1 MKRLSWLLC
10 VLLLSGCG
18 WMKFWEDDSGKD
30 EDGVPKA
37 GEPTPLVD
45 FVPELEIRKLWWR
58 IGIGGGHEHYL
69 ASLRPA
75 RDAERVYI
83 ATNDGD
89 VTALNI
95 GHGRKEWKVDLD
107 MTLSGGVGVGE
118 GLVLVASDEGEVVAL
133 AAATGDERWRTRIGS
148 EVLAAPIPGAN
159 VVAVQ
164 TMDGK
169 VYGLAPSTG
178 AVLWQHQE
186 DMPVLRLRNITA
198 PVVSDS
204 LVVAGFANGKVLAL
218 NAVTG
223 DPLWDVRVGVPKGR
237 TELERMVDVNTPLL
251 AGDVVY
257 ATSYQGRVVAIA
269 RGTGR
274 ELWVQDGSS
283 RWGAVLGGSQLFVV
297 ESDDTVKAL
306 NIADGR
312 VAWKN
317 TELLNRRL
325 TDLTVIGD
333 YLAVADLEGYL
344 HLLAQSDGHL
354 LARIKVDG
362 EGVSVPMVASDDTLF
377 VLDNASEIT
386 AYQFAPK

>member
-18 WMKFWEDDSGKD
+18 WMKFWEDDEGKD
-30 EDGVPKA
+30 EDGNPKA
-37 GEPTPLVD
+37 GQPAALVE
-45 FVPELEIRKLWWR
+45 FAPEVEIRKLWWR
-58 IGIGGGHEHYL
+58 IGVGGGHEHYL

-75 RDAERVYI
+75 RDADRVYI
-83 ATNDGD
+83 ATNDGE
-89 VTALNI
+89 VTALDI
-95 GHGRKEWKVDLD
+95 GHGRKTWKVDLD
-107 MTLSGGVGVGE
+107 ITLSGGVGVGQ
-118 GLVLVASDEGEVVAL
+118 GLVLVASDEGEVIAL
-133 AAATGDERWRTRIGS
+133 AADTGDERWRAKLGS

-164 TMDGK
+164 TLDSK

-186 DMPVLRLRNITA
+186 DTPVLRLRSITA
-198 PVVSDS
+198 PVVADT
-204 LVVAGFANGKVLAL
+204 LVIAGFANGKVLAL

-223 DPLWDVRVGVPKGR
+223 DPLWEVRVGVPKGR
-237 TELERMVDVNTPLL
+237 TELERMVDVSTPLL

-257 ATSYQGRVVAIA
+257 ATSYQGRVQAIA

-283 RWGAVLGGSQLFVV
+283 HWGAVLSGSQLFVV

-306 NIADGR
+306 NGADGR

-317 TELLNRRL
+317 TQLLNRRL
-325 TDLTVIGD
+325 TDLTVVGD

-362 EGVSVPMVASDDTLF
+362 KGVSVPMVASEDTLF

-386 AYQFAPK
+386 AYQFDAK